1 MLLLRAALVGV
12 AVGVVAITVDL
23 DATDSA
29 GETITLSLSS
39 KTRSDSSG
47 LSPNSDSRLDR
58 ARATDADLSSKL
70 ESSWPVPGRSCWPSK
85 VAVQGRRQ
93 TREYTGL

>member
-58 ARATDADLSSKL
+58 ARATHADLSNEL
-70 ESSWPVPGRSCWPSK
+70 ESSWPVPGRPC
-85 VAVQGRRQ
+85 
-93 TREYTGL
+93 